1 VTARRSRPTDAK
13 FEYLDLDDALTIAE
27 KLFGT
32 PVPLRDVGLLGS
44 ALARPQTSVGGS
56 DAYPTIWEK
65 AAALLISVVN
75 NHSLV
80 DGNKRLG
87 WVCAAVFCEIN
98 GRSLT
103 QISND
108 DVFDLVTEV
117 ARGNASVPMVAAR
130 ISSMYEAGRTKKRR
144 G

>member
-1 VTARRSRPTDAK
+1 MTSRRPRPTAAK
-13 FEYLDLDDALTIAE
+13 FDYLDLDDALTIAE
-27 KLFGT
+27 KLFGA

-75 NHSLV
+75 NHSLI
-80 DGNKRLG
+80 DGNKQLG
-87 WVCAAVFCEIN
+87 WVCTAVFCEIN
-98 GRSLT
+98 GHSLT

-117 ARGNASVPMVAAR
+117 ARGNTDVPAVAAH
-130 ISSMYEAGRTKKRR
+130 ISSMYEAGRTRKRR
-144 G
+144 

>member
-1 VTARRSRPTDAK
+1 VTARRSRPTAAK

-27 KLFGT
+27 KLFGA

-56 DAYPTIWEK
+56 DAYPNIWEK

-87 WVCAAVFCEIN
+87 WVCTAVFCEIN
-98 GRSLT
+98 GHSLT
-103 QISND
+103 RISND

-117 ARGNASVPMVAAR
+117 AHGNADVPAVAAR
-130 ISSMYEAGRTKKRR
+130 ISSMYEAGRTRKR
-144 G
+144 